1 MAIEPTINPAPE
13 DIGTG
18 SGMGGANIE
27 TPQTPDFTGGAEV
40 LQDGQGGAIVQALQ
54 QAMSQQGAEEPIS
67 HSANLAELLDEG
79 TLGELSSDLR
89 AAYEEDLESRAE
101 WEETYTEGPG
111 S

>member
-54 QAMSQQGAEEPIS
+54 QAMAYYHRVQK
-67 HSANLAELLDEG
+67 NLSVIAR
-79 TLGELSSDLR
+79 TELS
-89 AAYEEDLESRAE
+89 Y
-101 WEETYTEGPG
+101 
-111 S
+111 